1 MASGA
6 AAETAAATTATAAAV
21 DDMELEKPPPAPT
34 VEDHSA
40 SEQLSADSNFKRER
54 EDLQKDAEEENESF
68 SRKGSV
74 GPRRFGSSV
83 EMFDYLHSCL
93 HHWPL
98 SILTSEFACWHMLKD
113 EEDYSIAAQPSP
125 FDFNSHCP
133 LEWEYDQQRLQ
144 ENAMDVFPLM
154 EVFPN
159 GPFSSSLE
167 LIPNEILCGDYGDGF
182 GILNGLLAENKP
194 PSSLLV
200 SDDKKADEENSDDCQ
215 PTRTKD
221 VAKKSKEEETIGQY
235 FYMPITQ
242 AAKELNVG
250 LTLLKKRCRELG
262 IRRWPHRKLMSLQT
276 LIKNVQE
283 LERKEEVNDAKVK
296 EAVEILER
304 ERSLMEE
311 IPDMQLEDQTK
322 RLRQACFKAN
332 YKKRRLLNIMD
343 SHSSSGYTHN
353 G

>member
-21 DDMELEKPPPAPT
+21 DDMELEKPPPAPN

-68 SRKGSV
+68 SRKG
-74 GPRRFGSSV
+74 
-83 EMFDYLHSCL
+83 
-93 HHWPL
+93 
-98 SILTSEFACWHMLKD
+98 
-113 EEDYSIAAQPSP
+113 
-125 FDFNSHCP
+125 SHCP

-167 LIPNEILCGDYGDGF
+167 LIPSLLSQNTILEEFLIAEIYISFVPCVDAILDEILCGDYGDGF

-221 VAKKSKEEETIGQY
+221 VAKKSKEEKVNKASKILSRETIGQY